1 MAPPFQPRQE
11 MRFGV
16 VLYGGVSLA
25 IYINGV
31 VQELLH
37 LVRATAPASPT
48 AANPTEALLGS
59 GQLAGTEAVYRE
71 LGQLVG
77 RSQSS
82 SVAPAP
88 DDPILTRFVVDMLSG
103 SSAGGIN
110 GVFLAK
116 ALANG
121 QPVDQLKSLWV
132 DEGDIAELLNDD
144 RSVAGLNLAL
154 REPPKSL
161 LNGQRMYRKLLDAL
175 DAMEGSR
182 PSSAGRAS
190 PLVDELDLWVTT
202 TDLEGLTLPIRLYD
216 RVVYEKRHRNVLHF
230 SYAAEQATG
239 GDLDNQFVAANNP
252 ILAFAA
258 RATSAFPF
266 AFEPMTLEDIDEV
279 LDTLPAHQKDPAKRA
294 SRPNWDQWFADYAAQ
309 NDTYPKRSFGD
320 GGDMDNKPFSY
331 VIDALPNRRWTVPVN
346 RKVIFVEPDPG
357 HPERQATDYDRPTV
371 LTSVVKA
378 LSLGRTETI
387 REDLNRLLDRTRLAE
402 QVVKVAEAAEGAF
415 DVSRPASPAAD
426 DVSRLAYC
434 RLRVL
439 RLADDLGTVLAR
451 LRGID
456 EASGRAEAVR
466 LLVAAWPEP
475 AVRGRAGDPDRNA
488 ANMAFLERFD
498 MAYRLRR
505 LNFVS
510 RKADRLFTLD
520 ADAVAQLDLPG
531 GERGLPAG
539 MADDVRAALLEAKRG
554 LNDAYVVLARAGRAI
569 RAGRADIDLARAIA
583 GLSLD
588 LDDLDAVLVGP
599 PSERVLY
606 RVDYRLAGAAADR
619 SVDFSREPA
628 GEGRNP
634 RDYDG
639 LGITVSDH
647 LDQGPALTTAIVTW
661 HERCGLACGERA
673 DITLPSPATSVRIS
687 VAYFAEPPVVTV
699 NGAGDGA
706 EVTSAP
712 VAWAPRA
719 LVYTVT
725 GPAVSTVSIT
735 GPAIMSRRR
744 EPRAERALRL
754 VQSPAFREPF
764 DELAQH
770 VGDQIAA
777 AVAEARTVVQATF
790 ATAGAS
796 PSQAAVRTVLARYY
810 DRYEDYD
817 RLTLPLV
824 AAAGGGEMVPVDV
837 IRISPD
843 DAPSLI
849 DTSTGRRKVAGSAV
863 HHFGGFLD
871 AAWRRND
878 IMWGR
883 LDAAERLITAVLPES
898 HPRRAFLIE
907 QAQRA
912 IIAEELK
919 GSPELAAAI
928 TGALLDN
935 GGEPGAGSVAGI
947 AGKDPQRVK
956 ALVEEAVRSGME
968 PEKLRAYLRDDFQ
981 VPDSLDATASLR
993 TLARGTRVT
1002 GQVLSGL
1009 AGEQKLLSR
1018 PAALLVRAGTFLWG
1032 LVEVSVPRSLPA
1044 LLFRY
1049 WLSLLT
1055 LVEVILIVGGALLGQ
1070 PGAQRL
1076 GWTALLLTVAARLTV
1091 AVVAGWLAG
1100 KKRPLRLAA
1109 GAVLAAVLALAVV
1122 EAAFHLN
1129 DDVQEQLCKT
1139 PSAVQ
1144 RVTSVECPP

>member
-1 MAPPFQPRQE
+1 MAPPFRPHQE

-48 AANPTEALLGS
+48 AANPTEALLGP
-59 GQLAGTEAVYRE
+59 GQLTSTEGVYRE

-77 RSQSS
+77 RSESS
-82 SVAPAP
+82 AVAPSP
-88 DDPILTRFVVDMLSG
+88 DDPILTRFIVDMLSG

-121 QPVDQLKSLWV
+121 QPVDQLKNLWV

-144 RSVAGLNLAL
+144 RSVVGLNLAL

-175 DAMEGSR
+175 DAMETGR
-182 PSSAGRAS
+182 PSTAGRAS

-216 RVVYEKRHRNVLHF
+216 KVVYEKRHRNVLHF
-230 SYAAEQATG
+230 TYATEQATG
-239 GDLDNQFVAANNP
+239 GALDNQFLAANNP

-279 LDTLPAHQKDPAKRA
+279 LDTIPGHQKDPAKRA
-294 SRPNWDQWFADYAAQ
+294 SRPNWDKWFADYAGQ
-309 NDTYPKRSFGD
+309 NDPYPRRSFGD

-357 HPERQATDYDRPTV
+357 HPERLATDYERPTV
-371 LTSVVKA
+371 LASVVKA

-402 QVVKVAEAAEGAF
+402 QVGKVAEAAEGSF
-415 DVSRPASPAAD
+415 DVSRPRSPAAD
-426 DVSRLAYC
+426 DVSLSAYW

-475 AVRGRAGDPDRNA
+475 ATRGRAGDTERNA

-498 MAYRLRR
+498 MAFRLRR

-510 RKADRLFTLD
+510 RKADRLFALD
-520 ADAVAQLDLPG
+520 SDALAQLGLPDEPG
-531 GERGLPAG
+531 GLSAQ
-539 MADDVRAALLEAKRG
+539 MADDIRSALLDAKRG
-554 LNDAYVVLARAGRAI
+554 LNDAYVMMAGAGRAMRAGRV
-569 RAGRADIDLARAIA
+569 DIELARAIA

-588 LDDLDAVLVGP
+588 PDDLDAVLVGP

-606 RVDYRLAGAAADR
+606 RIDYRLAGAAADR
-619 SVDFSREPA
+619 SVDFGHEPA

-634 RDYDG
+634 RVYDG

-647 LDQGPALTTAIVTW
+647 VEQGPAMTAAVVTW
-661 HERCGLACGERA
+661 HERCGLGCGERA
-673 DITLPSPATSVRIS
+673 DIVLPSPATSVRIA
-687 VAYFAEPPVVTV
+687 VAYFAEPPVVT
-699 NGAGDGA
+699 AGGEGV

-719 LVYTVT
+719 LVATVT
-725 GPAVSTVSIT
+725 GSAISTVSIT
-735 GPAIMSRRR
+735 GPAIVTRRR

-764 DELAQH
+764 DELAEY
-770 VGDQIAA
+770 VGDLVAA
-777 AVAEARTVVQATF
+777 AVSEARTTVQATF
-790 ATAGAS
+790 ATEGVSTVEAG
-796 PSQAAVRTVLARYY
+796 VRSVLARYY
-810 DRYEDYD
+810 ERYEDYD

-843 DAPSLI
+843 DATSLI

-907 QAQRA
+907 SAHRA
-912 IIAEELK
+912 IISEELQ

-928 TGALLDN
+928 TAALLEN
-935 GGEPGAGSVAGI
+935 GGEAGKGVAG
-947 AGKDPQRVK
+947 AAAREPGRVK

-981 VPDSLDATASLR
+981 VPEDLEATSSLR

-1009 AGEQKLLSR
+1009 AGEQKLLTR
-1018 PAALLVRAGTFLWG
+1018 PAALMIRAGTFLWG

-1055 LVEVILIVGGALLGQ
+1055 LVEIILIVGGALLGQ

-1091 AVVAGWLAG
+1091 AVVAGWLRG

-1109 GAVLAAVLALAVV
+1109 GAILAAVLGLAFV

-1129 DDVQEQLCKT
+1129 DDIQEQLCRT
-1139 PSAVQ
+1139 PGAVQ
-1144 RVTSVECPP
+1144 RLTSVECPP